1 MDVEWELVIDEM
13 TAEHQQKVSEL
24 YQDNAEL
31 EEENQ
36 QLKVKLNRKQRM
48 VINVCKRYNGL
59 LKKNNRL
66 EQDKK

>member
-36 QLKVKLNRKQRM
+36 QLKVKLNR
-48 VINVCKRYNGL
+48 VII
-59 LKKNNRL
+59 
-66 EQDKK
+66 